1 MSMRVSAAWL
11 AALALLVSAC
21 TTAPPRRSEPP
32 RQVRIPPPSVSVI
45 PQPDR
50 PQQPPAQTQSS
61 QSDPGPAPPW
71 EKDGPPQDD
80 EIPPDLANLAEPV
93 PQYEPQ
99 SAGGN
104 MRSYEVFGQKYHVL
118 TSSEGYRETG
128 LASWYGK
135 KFHGHKTSN
144 GEKYDMF
151 ALSAA
156 HRSLPLPSY
165 VRVTN
170 LGNGKSVIVR
180 VNDRGPFHSARI
192 IDLSYAAAVKLD
204 TVGKIA
210 TVELEAISPGRD
222 LPPPPKLRSETQI
235 ANSKIRPQPR
245 LLQVAA
251 YSDPINAVAMREE
264 LSRLGIGQ
272 VQVRVG
278 MLNNGDTV
286 HRVMVGPF
294 DERKLM
300 DETRIRI
307 RGAGFEAIP
316 ITE

>member
-1 MSMRVSAAWL
+1 MMRSRLRFGL
-11 AALALLVSAC
+11 AAAAALLLAAC
-21 TTAPPRRSEPP
+21 TTAPPRGGQSPP
-32 RQVRIPPPSVSVI
+32 RQVRIPPPKVSVI
-45 PQPDR
+45 K
-50 PQQPPAQTQSS
+50 PPAPRPPIS
-61 QSDPGPAPPW
+61 QEPDPGPAPRW
-71 EKDGPPQDD
+71 EKDGPPRPED
-80 EIPPDLANLAEPV
+80 IPEGLAEMEEPV
-93 PQYEPQ
+93 PQDEPL
-99 SAGGN
+99 SPGGN
-104 MRSYEVFGQKYHVL
+104 MKSYEVFGRKYHVL
-118 TSSEGYRETG
+118 ASAEGFRETG

-135 KFHGHKTSN
+135 KFHGRKTSN
-144 GEKYDMF
+144 GERYDMF

-156 HRSLPLPSY
+156 HKSLPLPSY

-170 LGNGKSVIVR
+170 LANGKSVIVR
-180 VNDRGPFHSARI
+180 VNDRGPFHPGRI

-210 TVELEAISPGRD
+210 TVEVEAITPGRE
-222 LPPPPKLRSETQI
+222 LPPPPKPVTQH
-235 ANSKIRPQPR
+235 ASGAKPSAR

-264 LSRLGIGQ
+264 LTQLGIDG

-278 MLNNGDTV
+278 LLDNGDTI

-294 DERKLM
+294 DERKRM

-307 RGAGFEAIP
+307 RGAGFEAFP

>member
-1 MSMRVSAAWL
+1 MSLRAVAGPVVLVIVSLL
-11 AALALLVSAC
+11 AACA
-21 TTAPPRRSEPP
+21 TPRPTPTQP
-32 RQVRIPPPSVSVI
+32 RQVRIPPPRVSI
-45 PQPDR
+45 I
-50 PQQPPAQTQSS
+50 PPAQTPAAPQA
-61 QSDPGPAPPW
+61 DRGPAPRW
-71 EKDGPPQDD
+71 EKDGPPDPND
-80 EIPPDLANLAEPV
+80 IPPDLVSLAEPV
-93 PQYEPQ
+93 PQYEPY

-104 MRSYEVFGQKYHVL
+104 SKSYEVFGKRYHVL
-118 TSSEGYRETG
+118 NSAEGFRETG

-135 KFHGHKTSN
+135 KFHGRKTSN
-144 GEKYDMF
+144 GERYDMF
-151 ALSAA
+151 ALTAA
-156 HRSLPLPSY
+156 HKNLPLPTY
-165 VRVTN
+165 ARVTN

-180 VNDRGPFHSARI
+180 INDRGPFHAGRI

-210 TVELEAISPGRD
+210 TVEVEAITPGRD
-222 LPPPPKLRSETQI
+222 LPPPPALKVDIEVAGKS
-235 ANSKIRPQPR
+235 RPTAR

-264 LSRLGIGQ
+264 LVELGIDS

-278 MLNNGDTV
+278 MLDNGDTV

-294 DERKLM
+294 EQRKHM